1 MGEQTGQTPRIIGRS
16 SALARL
22 NDTRATGSAQR
33 VALVVGPAGIGKTT
47 LLQAFRS
54 EAIAD
59 GCAVGWG
66 VAGEWEGT
74 PSLWPWFEA
83 LRDIDLDQTVISA
96 GHRSTPTP
104 PDMAEMFRSIATWL
118 SEQGSRTELVIMI
131 EDLHEAEPTAVAL
144 FSYLS
149 RRPPISG
156 VTIIASARPGDQN
169 IDAFRCARIAL
180 GGFSNQEI
188 IELAHASGAI
198 LDAAGAAKLAQRTNG
213 NPLFVQR
220 LLEHDTGESD
230 GPIPE
235 DIADLLRSR
244 IAAIPETSQPG
255 LRALAV
261 LGSAPVDVWKRTT
274 SGDAELARMPADV
287 VAIADGVA
295 SFRHGLFRDAIY
307 ADLEADER
315 FALHAR
321 AADVL
326 RSVDASPIALAHHL
340 SRIALSEQGREAAEA
355 AHQAAR
361 IERSSGALRE
371 AIQYFGI
378 AVTLF
383 RDIGDTDALAEAL
396 MEEAEA
402 LSLIGRVSDAE
413 QRLIEA
419 AQSMENSTQD
429 RRRRLVRSYGRLRW
443 LEEPNPSTLNATF
456 LLEISERWLQ
466 PSSDAADRAVFNIA
480 VATAGDIRGGQLED
494 VLAADRAIVE
504 ATESDDLLLLGEA
517 HLARRRALSVHPS
530 RTAERR
536 VDADKALRLATQ
548 LDDHELLI
556 RSQRMA
562 LTDALAAA
570 DRQRVSALLTSEPV
584 SVAGRVQQ
592 ALAAATVAALE
603 GRYQDADDVLD
614 ETVKQ
619 LRYFD
624 IETPALE
631 FYRIVYSWDRGDLPQ
646 TLQQYESLLPLVA
659 DPALRAAVALAKAMS
674 GEFDA
679 AAILIDETL
688 EILQSDRPT
697 VLWAVTIAMAT
708 EAATAI
714 DHPSVGYLY
723 DALDSFGGECVIAA
737 TSAAS
742 WIGAFDRYRGL
753 LALRLGQNADAARHL
768 RASLEVHERMHAV
781 PWAARSH
788 AALAVALE
796 RLGDH
801 TEASEHAATAAGLA
815 DEIGMS
821 QAMTL
826 IGDYESADRETA
838 DRPASIT
845 NSQTPTP
852 SKLAM
857 HATLQRQGDVWCIG
871 LNENVHL
878 IRHSKGLDYLAR
890 LVEQPGRDWY
900 VLDLYSIV
908 AGMPVLDESGTG
920 PGLDAA
926 AREAYRSR
934 YIELSDTLDRS
945 IEAADLGT
953 SDATRVEIEL
963 LEAELVGAFGLGGR
977 PRTSHDATEKAR
989 INVRRSISRA
999 VSSISAVNPALGDHL
1014 DRSVRTGRFCC
1025 YYPSQTLR
1033 IRWTLTRH

>member
-1 MGEQTGQTPRIIGRS
+1 MGERTGQTPRIIGRL

-22 NDTRATGSAQR
+22 HDTRASGSDQR

-54 EAIAD
+54 EALAD
-59 GCAVGWG
+59 GCVVGWG

-74 PSLWPWFEA
+74 PGLWPWFEA
-83 LRDIDLDQTVISA
+83 FSDIDPGQTVIST
-96 GHRSTPTP
+96 GHSPTPAP
-104 PDMAEMFRSIATWL
+104 PDMAEIFRSIAIWL
-118 SEQGSRTELVIMI
+118 SEQGSRTDLVIVI

-149 RRPPISG
+149 RRPPIPG
-156 VTIIASARPGDQN
+156 VTIIASARPGDED
-169 IDAFRCARIAL
+169 IDAFRCVRIAL
-180 GGFSNQEI
+180 GGFSQHEI

-198 LDAAGAAKLAQRTNG
+198 LDAADAARLARRTNG

-220 LLEHDTGESD
+220 LLEYNIGESD
-230 GPIPE
+230 GPIPA

-244 IAAIPETSQPG
+244 IAAIPVTSQPG
-255 LRALAV
+255 LQALAV
-261 LGSAPVDVWKRTT
+261 LGSAPIDVWKRTT
-274 SGDAELARMPADV
+274 SGDAELTRMPADV
-287 VAIADGVA
+287 VAITDGVA
-295 SFRHGLFRDAIY
+295 SFRHGLFRDVIY
-307 ADLEADER
+307 GDLEPNER

-326 RSVDASPIALAHHL
+326 RSVDATPVALAHHL
-340 SRIALSEQGREAAEA
+340 SRIAIGEQGREAAEA
-355 AHQAAR
+355 ACQAAR

-383 RDIGDTDALAEAL
+383 RDTGDTGALTGAL
-396 MEEAEA
+396 MEEAEV
-402 LSLIGRVSDAE
+402 LSLIGRVPDAE

-419 AQSMENSTQD
+419 AQSMEDSTQE
-429 RRRRLVRSYGRLRW
+429 RRRHLVRSYGRLRW

-466 PSSDAADRAVFNIA
+466 PSNDAADEAVFNIA

-494 VLAADRAIVE
+494 VLAADRAIVA

-517 HLARRRALSVHPS
+517 HLARRRALSVHPT

-536 VDADKALRLATQ
+536 LDADKALRLANQ
-548 LDDHELLI
+548 LNDHELLI

-570 DRQRVSALLTSEPV
+570 DRQRVSTLLTSEPA

-592 ALAAATVAALE
+592 ALATATVAALE
-603 GRYQDADDVLD
+603 GRYRDADDVLD
-614 ETVKQ
+614 DTVKQ

-631 FYRIVYSWDRGDLPQ
+631 FYRIVYSWDRGDLPE

-659 DPALRAAVALAKAMS
+659 DPTLQAAVALAKAIS
-674 GEFDA
+674 GDADA
-679 AAILIDETL
+679 AVKLIDETL
-688 EILQSDRPT
+688 EILKSDRPT
-697 VLWAVTIAMAT
+697 VLWAVTIALVT

-714 DHPSVGYLY
+714 DHPGVGYLY
-723 DALDSFGGECVIAA
+723 DALDSFGGECVVAA

-753 LALRLGQNADAARHL
+753 LALRLGRNADAARHL

-781 PWAARSH
+781 PWAVRSH

-826 IGDYESADRETA
+826 IGDYEAATG
-838 DRPASIT
+838 PAPIT
-845 NSQTPTP
+845 NSQSPTP
-852 SKLAM
+852 SKLAIR
-857 HATLQRQGDVWCIG
+857 ATLQRQGDVWCVG
-871 LNENVHL
+871 LDENTHL
-878 IRHSKGLDYLAR
+878 IRHAKGLDYLAR

-900 VLDLYSIV
+900 ALDLYSIV

-926 AREAYRSR
+926 AREAYRAR
-934 YIELSDTLDRS
+934 YLELSDRLDRS
-945 IEAADLGT
+945 IETADLGT
-953 SDATRVEIEL
+953 SDATRDELEL

-977 PRTSHDATEKAR
+977 TRTSHDATEKAR

-999 VSSISAVNPALGDHL
+999 VSRISSVNPALGDHL

-1025 YYPSQTLR
+1025 YDPSQTLR
-1033 IRWTLTRH
+1033 ISWTLNRH